1 MKTYDVYEIYYRGNI
16 SNCENE
22 DFQENVFDEGDW
34 DLVKTYTDEKEAYRM
49 WRNKWSK
56 MAKTTVDEDGFF
68 TAYVYS
74 FEITERDENDEP
86 IESVCIDYSYKE
98 PKAEKPEDEYD
109 RLENVYK
116 EVEDLKNIAFDDY
129 RSDLQFYGEFT
140 YDTEESK
147 KKYDILKQVYELL
160 GELVE

>member
-1 MKTYDVYEIYYRGNI
+1 MFMRIYYRGNI

-49 WRNKWSK
+49 WRSKWSK

-68 TAYVYS
+68 TAYMYS

-86 IESVCIDYSYKE
+86 IESVCIDHIYKE
-98 PKAEKPEDEYD
+98 PKEK
-109 RLENVYK
+109 NQK
-116 EVEDLKNIAFDDY
+116 MNMIDLKMY
-129 RSDLQFYGEFT
+129 T
-140 YDTEESK
+140 K
-147 KKYDILKQVYELL
+147 KLKKIKEYCF
-160 GELVE
+160 

>member
-56 MAKTTVDEDGFF
+56 IAKTTVDEDGFF
-68 TAYVYS
+68 TAYMYS

-98 PKAEKPEDEYD
+98 PKVENPENEYD

-116 EVEDLKNIAFDDY
+116 EVEVLMNIAFDDY
-129 RSDLQFYGEFT
+129 KNNKEFYGFT
-140 YDTEESK
+140 YDTEEAE
-147 KKYDILKQVYELL
+147 KKYDILEKVYELL

>member
-49 WRNKWSK
+49 WRGKWSK

-68 TAYVYS
+68 TAYMYS

-86 IESVCIDYSYKE
+86 VESVCIDHIYKE
-98 PKAEKPEDEYD
+98 PKVEKPENEYD
-109 RLENVYK
+109 RLESVYK
-116 EVEDLKNIAFDDY
+116 EVEDLKNIGFDDY
-129 RSDLQFYGEFT
+129 KNNKEFYGFT
-140 YDTEESK
+140 YDAEEAE
-147 KKYDILKQVYELL
+147 KKYNILEKVYELL